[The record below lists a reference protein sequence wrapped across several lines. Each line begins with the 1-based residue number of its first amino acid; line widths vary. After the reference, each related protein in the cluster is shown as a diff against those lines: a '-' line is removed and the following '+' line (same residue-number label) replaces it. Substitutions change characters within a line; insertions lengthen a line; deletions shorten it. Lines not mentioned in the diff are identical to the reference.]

1 MSQENSKLKPHSKII
16 IILFIVG
23 ITLLIIGS
31 FAESRATATTEN
43 NIEEYIESTEAKLEK
58 FLLEVKGIKS
68 VRVIITAEAFSNVDR
83 YGQSNETQSATV
95 IKGVVVA
102 CTNGDRSSVKAEVTD
117 IVSKYLGIGTNK
129 IKVTD
134 IKQ

>member
-1 MSQENSKLKPHSKII
+1 MSQENNKLKSHSKII

-31 FAESRATATTEN
+31 FAETRTTTTEN
-43 NIEEYIESTEAKLEK
+43 NIDEYIESTESKLEH

-68 VRVIITAEAFSNVDR
+68 VKVIITAEAFSNTDK
-83 YGQSNETQSATV
+83 YGQSNENQATTV

-102 CTNGDRSSVKAEVTD
+102 CTNGDRSNVKAEVTD